1 MRMAVLHSSV
11 ILRCLARLL
20 QGSFVSLVLVA
31 LAWALLQY
39 NSRGMKRL
47 PHGPT
52 GLPLLGYIPFL
63 GRKPYLTFT
72 RLARRYGS
80 VFSVQLGA
88 KLLVVLNGRKAIRE
102 AFVTKSRAFSGRPRW
117 VLNRVNQG
125 KGIANQQAN
134 PTWREHRRF
143 VLSVMRSIGEGRTQ
157 MENKVAEEVSHLIA
171 EFSSH
176 HGKAMDMTYPVQLA
190 FSNVICSVCFGQ
202 RYQPNDPDFKR
213 LLHMADVFFSHL
225 TSASAA
231 NFIPLL
237 WYLPLPGH
245 RAVQETYAG
254 ILDFVSARVEEH
266 KANLDPDSPRDLID
280 IYLIEIAKRRAE
292 SPDLPTENGF
302 TEDYVQHVVA
312 DLFFG
317 GTETVNAGVLWGFVC
332 MVMYPDIQTR
342 VQEELDEVVGQN
354 RAPTMADRAHLP
366 YTQATLQEINRRCNV
381 IPCAIPHVTTEDVEM
396 NGFILPKGT
405 TVTANLYSAHMDPV
419 YWREPERFDPT
430 RFLDETGTL
439 IKGNDSYMPFSLGPR
454 ACLGEQ
460 LAKCEM
466 FLTFT
471 GILQKFRLE
480 LPEGGAPPTLDGLP
494 GITHAPRAT
503 KIRPVPR
510 D

>member
-1 MRMAVLHSSV
+1 M
-11 ILRCLARLL
+11 LA
-20 QGSFVSLVLVA
+20 A
-31 LAWALLQY
+31 LAWALLKY
-39 NSRGMKRL
+39 KSRGKTRL
-47 PHGPT
+47 PNGPI

-72 RLARRYGS
+72 RLAQRYGS

-102 AFVTKSRAFSGRPRW
+102 ALVTKSRVFSGRPQW

-157 MENKVAEEVSHLIA
+157 MENKVAEEVSHLIE
-171 EFSSH
+171 EFASH
-176 HGKAMDMTYPVQLA
+176 NGDAMNMTYPVQLA

-202 RYQPNDPDFKR
+202 RFKPTDPDFKR

-245 RAVQETYAG
+245 RAVREMYTG
-254 ILDFVSARVEEH
+254 ILDFVSAKVDEH
-266 KANLDPDSPRDLID
+266 KASLDPDSPRDLID
-280 IYLIEIAKRRAE
+280 IYLVEIARRRAGTNPDG
-292 SPDLPTENGF
+292 SDLPVENGF
-302 TEDYVQHVVA
+302 NEDYIKHVVA

-332 MVMYPDIQTR
+332 MVLYPDVQAR
-342 VQEELDEVVGQN
+342 VQAEIDEVVGQD
-354 RAPTMADRAHLP
+354 RMPTMADRAHLP

-405 TVTANLYSAHMDPV
+405 TVTANLYSAHMDPEC
-419 YWREPERFDPT
+419 WREPERFEPA
-430 RFLDETGTL
+430 RFLDETGQL
-439 IKGNDSYMPFSLGPR
+439 IRGHDSYMPFSLGPR

-460 LAKCEM
+460 MAKCEM

-480 LPEGGAPPTLDGLP
+480 LAEGIERPTLDGLP
-494 GITHAPRAT
+494 GITHAPRPT
-503 KIRPVPR
+503 RIRPIPRKIRR